1 MVSMVFERFP
11 LGGGIRLLAL
21 ALADSASS
29 EGEDIY
35 PSVARMARHTFQSER
50 AVQYQL
56 RQLTQMGWLR
66 LVRATGNGRGHPN
79 EYRIDPGWIEG
90 GVLVVPAPQPKPVK
104 GANIAPFIS
113 AERVQSEAER
123 VQSDTIKG
131 ATAIAPEQLLTT
143 TTTPCPNLRSD
154 AGGQDSK
161 PEGKV
166 ADSDDLRLASWMFDL
181 VLKLHPRHKPPNLPK
196 WANEIRLM
204 RERDQHDRREIAALF
219 RWANGHAF
227 WQSNILS
234 PAKLRE
240 RWDQLEIRRKA
251 DAAMPGAA
259 ASKPPPVIDRQCA
272 FFEHGIR
279 CTCAGVTST
288 GNHPS
293 SPWYCAPHLER
304 VEQGDT
310 GDPVPGKG
318 VGFGEVRV

>member
-1 MVSMVFERFP
+1 MVFERFP

-35 PSVARMARHTFQSER
+35 PSVARMAKHTFQSER

-90 GVLVVPAPQPKPVK
+90 VALAVPAPQPKHGK
-104 GANIAPFIS
+104 GANIAPFIP
-113 AERVQSEAER
+113 AERVQPEAER
-123 VQSDTIKG
+123 VQPDAIKG

-143 TTTPCPNLRSD
+143 TTTPCPNLRPD
-154 AGGQDSK
+154 VGLQDSK
-161 PEGKV
+161 PEVKV
-166 ADSDDLRLASWMFDL
+166 ADPDDLRLAQWMFDL
-181 VLKLHPRHKPPNLPK
+181 VLKLHPKHRPPNLPK

-204 RERDQHDRREIAALF
+204 RDRDKRDRREIAALF

-234 PAKLRE
+234 PATLR
-240 RWDQLEIRRKA
+240 RQWDTLEIRRTT
-251 DAAMPGAA
+251 DAALPGAA
-259 ASKPPPVIDRQCA
+259 AAKPPPVIDRQCA
-272 FFEHGIR
+272 FREHGIR
-279 CTCAGVTST
+279 CTHKGVTST
-288 GNHPS
+288 GNHAS
-293 SPWYCAPHLER
+293 SPWYCRGHLER
-304 VEQGDT
+304 VEQGDL
-310 GDPVPGKG
+310 GDAVG
-318 VGFGEVRV
+318 VGEGLFSEVSA